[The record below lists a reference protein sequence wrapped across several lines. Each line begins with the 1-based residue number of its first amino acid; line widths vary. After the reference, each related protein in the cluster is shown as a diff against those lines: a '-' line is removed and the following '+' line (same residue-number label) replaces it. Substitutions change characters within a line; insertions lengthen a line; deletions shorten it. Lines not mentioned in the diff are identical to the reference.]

1 MTDSYLTVEYW
12 FTNLGS
18 DYGFPKLLAVRDL
31 EDTSKG
37 FLVGDVLFVECKIDV
52 ISVVKDLSS
61 N

>member
-1 MTDSYLTVEYW
+1 MTNSYLIVGYW
-12 FTNLGS
+12 FPELGG
-18 DYGFPKLLAVRDL
+18 DYGYPKFLSLRDL

-37 FLVGDVLFVECKIDV
+37 CLVGDVLFIECKIDV